1 MEIAV
6 IGDVH
11 FNIRQGS
18 EIFQKNTKKFFD
30 LVLFPTLKSRNI
42 NTIFQSGDIFDSRRS
57 THSQGLQN
65 SKECFFDKVVS
76 NNMVLHMIL
85 GNHDL
90 FFRESLEI
98 NTPELVL
105 GEYIQSKHVH
115 VYSKPTTVNFDG
127 LPFDFIPWICE
138 GNTKEVFNF
147 VNKTKSKYALGH
159 LELVGFE
166 MSKGHFCEH
175 GMDSDL
181 FKTYSVMMSGHYH
194 RKSKDKNIVYVGNP
208 TQDSWDAVDEI
219 KGFHIF
225 NTETK
230 ELEFIPNPYNL
241 FERIEYDD
249 TKKLPLIDVTDK
261 YVKIIVKKSSDTKK
275 LESYVESLSLHNPVD
290 IKVIENM
297 AVESA
302 LEVDLTLEQL
312 ESEGM
317 DTVTFV
323 SDYTINSNSDLTTY
337 QKDLIKSTYK
347 NLFEQS
353 KEVI

>member
-1 MEIAV
+1 MKIAV
-6 IGDVH
+6 IGDIH
-11 FNIRQGS
+11 INLGNGS
-18 EIFQKNTKKFFD
+18 EIFQRNFKSFCDNA
-30 LVLFPTLKSRNI
+30 LFPTLKSRNI
-42 NTIFQSGDIFDSRRS
+42 KTIFQTGDLFHNRRN

-65 SKECFFDKVVS
+65 AKECFFDKLVS
-76 NNMVLHMIL
+76 NKMQLHMIL
-85 GNHDL
+85 GNHDIY
-90 FFRESLEI
+90 FRESLQI

-105 GEYIQSKHVH
+105 GEYIKSNHVH
-115 VYSKPTTVNFDG
+115 VYNKPTTVDFDG

-138 GNTKEVFNF
+138 ENNKDVFNF

-159 LELVGFE
+159 LELTGFE

-175 GMDSDL
+175 GMDYDL
-181 FKTYSVMMSGHYH
+181 FKTYTTVYNGHFH

-225 NTETK
+225 DTETK
-230 ELEFIPNPYNL
+230 ELEFIENPYNL

-249 TKKLPLIDVTDK
+249 TKKLPLVDVEDK
-261 YVKIIVKKSSDTKK
+261 YVKVIVKTSTDNKK
-275 LESYVESLSLHNPVD
+275 LENYVESLFLQNPVD
-290 IKVIENM
+290 VKVIENM
-297 AVESA
+297 TVESA

-323 SDYTINSNSDLTTY
+323 TNYTVNSNNDLTTY

-347 NLFEQS
+347 TLFEQS
-353 KEVI
+353 KEVL